1 MPVKKIINTCL
12 GAMLSVTA
20 VASDGHHELTP
31 VNAFRVSFADTLT
44 PHDAQTISMRAA
56 DLINE
61 KGRVAIAEFSR
72 LSGGFLVK
80 DGFVFCMT
88 LDGVM
93 ISHPLRPQ
101 LVGQNLLAYD
111 RYGETLF
118 QEMIQVARSPG
129 HGWVEY
135 KWPYPG
141 TSELRQKMS
150 YIVRNEEGFFCGV
163 AAFK

>member
-1 MPVKKIINTCL
+1 MPVNKIINTCL
-12 GAMLSVTA
+12 GVLLSVSA
-20 VASDGHHELTP
+20 LASDGHRELPP

-44 PHDAQTISMRAA
+44 PHGAKDISLRAA
-56 DLINE
+56 DLIN
-61 KGRVAIAEFSR
+61 KNGRIAIAEFSR
-72 LSGGFLVK
+72 LDGGFLVK

-101 LVGQNLLAYD
+101 LVGQNLANYD
-111 RYGETLF
+111 RYGETFF
-118 QEMIQVARSPG
+118 QEMMQVAHSPG
-129 HGWVEY
+129 EGWVEY

-150 YIVRNEEGFFCGV
+150 YVVRNNEGFFCGV

>member
-1 MPVKKIINTCL
+1 MPTNKILSTCL
-12 GAMLSVTA
+12 GIFLSVTA
-20 VASDGHHELTP
+20 FASDRGRDLTP
-31 VNAFRVSFADTLT
+31 VNVFRVSFADTLT
-44 PHDAQTISMRAA
+44 PHDAKVMSLRAA

-61 KGRVAIAEFSR
+61 KGRIAIAEFSR
-72 LSGGFLVK
+72 LGSEFLLK

-88 LDGVM
+88 LEGVM

-101 LVGQNLLAYD
+101 LVGQNLSDYD
-111 RYGETLF
+111 RYGQSFF
-118 QEMIQVARSPG
+118 QEMVSVARSSG
-129 HGWVEY
+129 EGWVEY

-150 YIVRNEEGFFCGV
+150 YVVRNEEGFFCSV